1 MLYNVVLFLHIL
13 GAVIMF
19 MAISIL
25 ATAMLSMLHAK
36 ETEKIRLWSNLG
48 VKIDALFPL
57 STLIILAPALY
68 LVFSAWGWGMAW
80 INVSLAA
87 LLANSFLGPVIN
99 LRRLKGILSA
109 ANAEMNEAP
118 SAELLSKV
126 RDRVLWTSVSIMTM
140 VTVGILFLMAV
151 KLPLLGSLIT
161 MLVAVAA
168 GFVLANIL
176 LAKVKT
182 AETPDT
188 ASFR

>member
-1 MLYNVVLFLHIL
+1 
-13 GAVIMF
+13 MF
-19 MAISIL
+19 MAIAIL
-25 ATAMLSMLHAK
+25 ATAMLSMLYAK
-36 ETEKIRLWSNLG
+36 ETEKIRLWSNLA

-109 ANAEMNEAP
+109 ANSETNSAP

-126 RDRVLWTSVSIMTM
+126 RDRILWTSVSIMSM
-140 VTVGILFLMAV
+140 IIVGILFLMAV

-161 MLVAVAA
+161 MLIAVAG
-168 GFVLANIL
+168 GFVLANVL

-188 ASFR
+188 ASYR